1 MRSEHQ
7 AELER
12 VLQEN
17 QIMLDRALRQTE
29 EQVVD
34 KLKSD
39 MEVIFL
45 KEMSPEE

>member
-1 MRSEHQ
+1 MRSRHQ

-12 VLQEN
+12 VHQEN
-17 QIMLDRALRQTE
+17 QVRLDRALRQTE

-39 MEVIFL
+39 LEVIFL
-45 KEMSPEE
+45 KEMSPDE